1 MHTLHIEHS
10 IVDFDV
16 WKAAFERFGDVR
28 ARSGVRGE
36 RIQRPV
42 DDAGYII
49 IDLDFDT
56 VAQAEGFRDFLTNQV
71 WSTADNSPALIG
83 APQTR
88 IVQVV

>member
-56 VAQAEGFRDFLTNQV
+56 VAQAEGFRDFLISQV